1 MRALHRPMMHGE
13 HHSVSLSEGY
23 DFGARLHSRPLLGQ
37 YEFSA
42 REIPIRF
49 G

>member
-1 MRALHRPMMHGE
+1 MHALHRPMMHGE
-13 HHSVSLSEGY
+13 QHSVPLSKGY
-23 DFGARLHSRPLLGQ
+23 DFGARLHARSLLGQ